1 MFDKLNQQKAK
12 YERGIILGIGTTI
25 ISFILFMPLVSMGGV
40 GAFFIIAIPFMGGVI
55 FAGVMSRKIKEISNT
70 FKEKYV
76 TEELLKVLPD
86 SKYRYDFGFSEEEV
100 IASKLLHN
108 QDRFYS
114 EDMIYGSFDDVKF
127 RCSDVKQQDV
137 RQSGK
142 HTTVVTV
149 FQGRFY
155 EFDFPKEFMYNLL
168 LIQPYHYRPFEN
180 LNKIKMESIEFN
192 SELKVYAKND
202 HEAFYILTPH
212 FMERLLILD
221 RKYND
226 KISFSFINHKLYIA
240 IDTRQDYF
248 DIKAF
253 QPVSRNLIDEYK
265 IEFNDIKEF
274 ITLLRLNTTIFK
286 KS

>member
-1 MFDKLNQQKAK
+1 MFDKLNQEKAK

-25 ISFILFMPLVSMGGV
+25 ISFILFIPFVSTGGM
-40 GAFFIIAIPFMGGVI
+40 GAFFIIAIPFMGGTI
-55 FAGVMSRKIKEISNT
+55 YAGAMSKKIKQISNT
-70 FKEKYV
+70 FKQKYV
-76 TEELLKVLPD
+76 TEELLKVFPD

-100 IASKLLHN
+100 IASKLLRN
-108 QDRFYS
+108 QDRFHS
-114 EDMIYGSFDDVKF
+114 EDMIYGRFDDVNF

-180 LNKIKMESIEFN
+180 FNKIKLESIEFN

-212 FMERLLILD
+212 FMERLLVLD

-240 IDTRQDYF
+240 IDTRKDYF

-253 QPVSRNLIDEYK
+253 QPISRTLIDEYQT
-265 IEFNDIKEF
+265 EFNDIKEF